1 MENIIKLLES
11 VEEIRKE
18 IIVSRKKEM
27 ESGDMFNIFEILKAE
42 HYEVTTHSAILAELL
57 NPKGSHGCNLI
68 FLKPFLEVLG
78 LKELF
83 HDLNKVSVDVERS
96 IGALDYENKE
106 YGGRIDLI
114 IHEKNEAAIIIE
126 NKIYADDQD
135 KQLYR
140 YCRYAQDTYKNKNFI
155 ILYLTL
161 DGKEPP
167 QKSIEGKD
175 ASIQVKPYCISYQ
188 YHIKK
193 WIENCIEN
201 VYPKTN
207 LQNSLKQYLQV
218 INKLTNQDMNSIS
231 KEKLVELLSSPENIN
246 NALLIRNA
254 TDAALDSFMRKVF
267 EHQMIEI
274 SKELNLEYKS
284 YGEHWYDSYAGFVF
298 YKKEW
303 KNFSIG
309 FEFLSALRN
318 FYYGFKLRHL
328 NNTGNELE
336 IIKNELCNRFE
347 GKPSQPW
354 WACYKNFSI
363 TNWNNEETI
372 EKINNGQMKIMIK
385 EVIEDNLLLVA
396 DLKL

>member
-1 MENIIKLLES
+1 MENLIKLLES
-11 VEEIRKE
+11 VDEIHKE
-18 IIVSRKKEM
+18 IKVSRNQRR

-57 NPKGSHGCNLI
+57 NPNGSHGCTDI
-68 FLKPFLEVLG
+68 FLKSFLEVLN

-83 HDLNKVSVDVERS
+83 HNLNEVSVDVERS

-114 IHEKNEAAIIIE
+114 IHEKNKAAIIIE

-140 YCRYAQDTYKNKNFI
+140 YCRYARNTFNNNFN

-167 QKSIEGKD
+167 KKSTEGKD
-175 ASIQVKPYCISYQ
+175 ASIQVEPYCISYQ

-193 WIENCIEN
+193 WIEDSIPL
-201 VYPKTN
+201 VSSKMN
-207 LQNSLKQYLQV
+207 LQNSLKQYLQI

-231 KEKLVELLSSPENIN
+231 TEKLITLLSSPKNIN
-246 NALLIRNA
+246 NALLIRD
-254 TDAALDSFMRKVF
+254 TIDDALDMFMRNVF
-267 EHQMIEI
+267 VPQLEEI
-274 SKELNLEYKS
+274 SKELNLEYS
-284 YGEHWYDSYAGFVF
+284 LYGNHWYDTYAGFIF

-303 KNFSIG
+303 ENFTLG
-309 FEFLSALRN
+309 FEFVSSLRN
-318 FYYGFKLRHL
+318 FYYGFKHKDDKNRSSEVKDMQM
-328 NNTGNELE
+328 EL
-336 IIKNELCNRFE
+336 LNRFE

-354 WACYKNFSI
+354 WACYKNFPI

-372 EKINNGQMKIMIK
+372 EKINNGQMKIMLK
-385 EVIEDNLLLVA
+385 EIIEDNLSLVA
-396 DLKL
+396 DLRL